1 MWANREGGP
10 GRASQAMV
18 VEYRRQQMLG
28 QWERNADKR
37 AGKANRP
44 KVKTERFEDD
54 LKREGRQLERV
65 SRA

>member
-1 MWANREGGP
+1 
-10 GRASQAMV
+10 MV

-54 LKREGRQLERV
+54 FKREGRQLERV